1 MVFKRYTVEEVKF
14 HHVEIQDHIKNRRYG
29 KFDRFERTQ
38 LEYLCDHLNIEN
50 QAAQDY
56 EDHVANVVISAIQ
69 NERTHLGRNVLLQL
83 ANELGVEIE
92 WKTLIIVV

>member
-14 HHVEIQDHIKNRRYG
+14 HHVEIQDHIKNKRYG
-29 KFDRFERTQ
+29 RFDRFERTQ

-56 EDHVANVVISAIQ
+56 EDFVHNVVITAI
-69 NERTHLGRNVLLQL
+69 NTERTHLGHNVLVQL
-83 ANELGVEIE
+83 ADALGVEYE
-92 WKTLIIVV
+92 DL